1 MQWVKLKHN
10 KCNNKLFRNLKHIK
24 LTVGS
29 VRVAQLIAASSVANV
44 VVLNL
49 FLKTQV
55 VGLVPAVLLI
65 KVNSVVNVVRRS
77 LRMHLFINVI
87 NAVGNLLTLQI
98 RLASA
103 LNVVTFSMT
112 QINNNF
118 FEV

>member
-1 MQWVKLKHN
+1 
-10 KCNNKLFRNLKHIK
+10 
-24 LTVGS
+24 
-29 VRVAQLIAASSVANV
+29 
-44 VVLNL
+44 VLNL

-65 KVNSVVNVVRRS
+65 KVNSVVNAERRN
-77 LRMHLFINVI
+77 LQMHLFTNAI
-87 NAVGNLLTLQI
+87 NAVGNLLTRQI

-103 LNVVTFSMT
+103 LNVATFSMT